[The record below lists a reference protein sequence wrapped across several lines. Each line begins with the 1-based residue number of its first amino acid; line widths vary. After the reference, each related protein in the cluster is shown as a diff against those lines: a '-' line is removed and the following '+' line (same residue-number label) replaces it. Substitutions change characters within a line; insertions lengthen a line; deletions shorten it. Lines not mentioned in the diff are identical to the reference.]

1 MKKVTFGGVAVFL
14 SAIML
19 FLISVYFSYGT
30 LSPCGVLRAKIQ
42 QQAVKDGSIFG
53 KLLALA
59 PDSVT
64 DFALQGTYGKLTPGR
79 CLVLLV
85 NPDRQERHI
94 PDKASQDSIFSRRHE
109 PPFADAE
116 SVAKQAF
123 DECRIASGKLL
134 GGPYTVDDPCINT
147 ALKAW
152 HAKEEIPPYAHPCL
166 EKGAKVDFLGRCM

>member
-1 MKKVTFGGVAVFL
+1 MNKVTFGIAAVF
-14 SAIML
+14 SVIML

-30 LSPCGVLRAKIQ
+30 LSPCGVLRAKLQ

-85 NPDRQERHI
+85 NPDRTERRSPDKVVQSPITSERH
-94 PDKASQDSIFSRRHE
+94 KN
-109 PPFADAE
+109 PFAEAE

-123 DECRIASGKLL
+123 DECRIASGKSL
-134 GGPYTVDDPCINT
+134 GEPYTVDDPCIKS

-166 EKGAKVDFLGRCM
+166 VKGAKVDFLGRCM